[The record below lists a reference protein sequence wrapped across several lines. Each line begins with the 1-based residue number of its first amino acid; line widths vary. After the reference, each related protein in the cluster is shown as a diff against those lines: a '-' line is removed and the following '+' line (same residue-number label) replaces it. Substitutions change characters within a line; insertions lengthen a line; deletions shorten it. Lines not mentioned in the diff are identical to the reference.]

1 MIILKTFKYRNIEIQ
16 ETADAW
22 ICSQNKKLLEEP
34 VGWAAS
40 VRRRGNADISG
51 WNPASREWRREITKN
66 ARGEGK
72 VWDGQRGLQKSCP
85 SLFIAPHSTP
95 SHPSAFPLYIDT
107 SQSTLSP
114 GARFQSEMPTI
125 APPPPTDTAQPSEFL
140 QPFVFAAIK

>member
-34 VGWAAS
+34 VGRAAS

-72 VWDGQRGLQKSCP
+72 VWDGQKRAAEKLPIIVHRTSFHPVSPLCLS
-85 SLFIAPHSTP
+85 SLYRHFPIHSQSWCKVSIRNANNCSSP
-95 SHPSAFPLYIDT
+95 SHRYCA
-107 SQSTLSP
+107 TL
-114 GARFQSEMPTI
+114 RV
-125 APPPPTDTAQPSEFL
+125 PPAVCFCCN
-140 QPFVFAAIK
+140 